1 MVKEGSTRIDANY
14 VLQTADEQPA
24 YIVVKTQGW
33 LTGSKDVLD
42 KLNDPN
48 VVDTINPS
56 TYKYRVTLSMETG
69 DERYAFVNT
78 LVWVGS
84 GCRRNQESKRS
95 HSLQCSVHC
104 ANNVKAI
111 IDAFRVN

>member
-1 MVKEGSTRIDANY
+1 M
-14 VLQTADEQPA
+14 
-24 YIVVKTQGW
+24 VKTQGW

-56 TYKYRVTLSMETG
+56 TYKYRVTLQMETG

-84 GCRRNQESKRS
+84 GCRRNQESKS
-95 HSLQCSVHC
+95 SVPQLRYKCRHLLTKC
-104 ANNVKAI
+104 EAI